1 MTELIKFEEITPM
14 TVFTTANGPDPII
27 SAIKNEVAK
36 FTPDISTKVGREEIK
51 SMAYKIA
58 RTKTTLDDLGSKLT
72 EDMKK
77 QVKVVDSS
85 RKKIWDELETLQ
97 KDTRKP
103 LTDWEN
109 IEKDRVANLE
119 KKVLDIGALGNVT
132 VKGVKLDLNALKMNL
147 EILETMTIDDS
158 WQEFK
163 DRAIREHALAV
174 QSLEREISD
183 RVKYEAE
190 QAELKR
196 LREEAAAREL
206 KDREER
212 IAKEAADKA
221 RQEAEEKA
229 KREREQEEIL
239 RKEKEKKEQAEFDA
253 QQRKQADEFK
263 RIREET
269 ERADKAKKEAEEKL
283 ASEKEQNRIALEK
296 ANEQIKVDAKKAAD
310 KAIEDERL
318 RVQKLKEK
326 EDQERLARE
335 NDLAHKKKINNE
347 ILNALTIKVNFQDQ
361 KMSDELGRELIK
373 MIVKG
378 EIPHVSIKY

>member
-1 MTELIKFEEITPM
+1 MTDLIKIEEITPM

-27 SAIKNEVAK
+27 QAIKNEVAK
-36 FTPDISTKVGREEIK
+36 FTPDISTKAGREEIK

-85 RKKIWDELETLQ
+85 RKKIWEELETLQ
-97 KDTRKP
+97 KETRKP

-109 IEKDRVANLE
+109 IEKDRVANHE
-119 KKVLDIGALGNVT
+119 KNLLAIADLGKVTIQ
-132 VKGVKLDLNALKMNL
+132 GVKIGLVTMKANL
-147 EILETMTIDDS
+147 ETLETMSIDDS

-174 QSLEREISD
+174 QSLEREISE
-183 RVKYEAE
+183 RERYEAE

-196 LREEAAAREL
+196 LREESAAREL

-229 KREREQEEIL
+229 QREREQEDIL
-239 RKEKEKKEQAEFDA
+239 RKEKERREQEEFEA
-253 QQRKQADEFK
+253 QQKKQADEIK
-263 RIREET
+263 RIREEQ
-269 ERADKAKKEAEEKL
+269 ERADKEKAEAEQRQKDAEKKLAEEKERNRL
-283 ASEKEQNRIALEK
+283 AAVK
-296 ANEQIKVDAKKAAD
+296 AEEDRKKAAD
-310 KAIEDERL
+310 EATAKERE
-318 RVQKLKEK
+318 RIRKEQEAEEIARK
-326 EDQERLARE
+326 KRESDQ
-335 NDLAHKKKINNE
+335 AHKKEINNN
-347 ILNALTIKVNFQDQ
+347 ILIALTLNAKLTEDQ
-361 KMSDELGRELIK
+361 AKAVIVA
-373 MIVKG
+373 IVKG
-378 EIPHVSIKY
+378 EIPNTAILY

>member
-1 MTELIKFEEITPM
+1 MSTELIKFEEITPM

-36 FTPDISTKVGREEIK
+36 FTPDISTKAGREEIK

-132 VKGVKLDLNALKMNL
+132 VKGVKLDLNAMKANL

-174 QSLEREISD
+174 QSLEREIAD
-183 RVKYEAE
+183 RERYENE

-196 LREEAAAREL
+196 LREESAAREL

-221 RQEAEEKA
+221 RQEAEDKA
-229 KREREQEEIL
+229 KREREQEEIA
-239 RKEKEKKEQAEFDA
+239 RKEKEKTEQAEFEA
-253 QQRKQADEFK
+253 QQKKQADEIK
-263 RIREET
+263 KIREDQ
-269 ERADKAKKEAEEKL
+269 ERADKEKADAEQRQKDAEKKLAEEK
-283 ASEKEQNRIALEK
+283 ERNRIAAVK
-296 ANEQIKVDAKKAAD
+296 AEEDRKKSEA

-335 NDLAHKKKINNE
+335 NDLAHKKQINNE
-347 ILNALTIKVNFQDQ
+347 ALTDLMLTAGLLEPQAKVVVTAIA
-361 KMSDELGRELIK
+361 KGLIK
-373 MIVKG
+373 NVAIL
-378 EIPHVSIKY
+378 Y

>member
-27 SAIKNEVAK
+27 AAIKNEVAK
-36 FTPDISTKVGREEIK
+36 FTPDISTKTGREEIK

-85 RKKIWDELETLQ
+85 RKKIWDELESLQ
-97 KDTRKP
+97 KETRKP

-109 IEKDRVANLE
+109 VEKDRVANLE
-119 KKVLDIGALGNVT
+119 KRVMTIADLGKVT
-132 VKGVKLDLNALKMNL
+132 VQGVKIGLASMKANL
-147 EILETMTIDDS
+147 ETLETMSIDDS

-174 QSLEREISD
+174 QSLEREISE
-183 RVKYEAE
+183 RERYESE
-190 QAELKR
+190 QAELKK
-196 LREEAAAREL
+196 LREEAAAREQ

-221 RQEAEEKA
+221 RKEAEEKA
-229 KREREQEEIL
+229 QREREQEEIA
-239 RKEKEKKEQAEFDA
+239 RKEKEKTDQAEFEA
-253 QQRKQADEFK
+253 QQKKQSEEIK
-263 RIREET
+263 RIREDQ
-269 ERADKAKKEAEEKL
+269 ERADKEKADAEQRQKDAEKKLDEEKERNRLAAVKAEEDRKK
-283 ASEKEQNRIALEK
+283 SEA
-296 ANEQIKVDAKKAAD
+296 

-326 EDQERLARE
+326 EDQERIARE
-335 NDLAHKKKINNE
+335 KNIAHQKKINNE
-347 ILNALTIKVNFQDQ
+347 A
-361 KMSDELGRELIK
+361 
-373 MIVKG
+373 VKCLMEMAG
-378 EIPHVSIKY
+378 LMEPQARVVVTAIAKGYITNVKINY